1 MTSQHVQI
9 EIAAIRPEHAEGFY
23 DVFATVIAERKY
35 LTYVEPPPL
44 EKTREFVMR
53 AIERDWPLLVAGADK
68 TVVGWCD
75 IMPKPQPMF
84 AHCGVL
90 GMALLPDYR
99 GHGVGSRLLA
109 QALAAAGRKGLTR
122 LELTVFTDNQPA
134 IALYKSHG
142 FAIEG
147 ELVNDALI
155 DGVYRNA
162 YVMAR
167 IAFPASP

>member
-1 MTSQHVQI
+1 MQI
-9 EIAAIRPEHAEGFY
+9 GIAAIRPEHAGGFC

-35 LTYVEPPPL
+35 LTYVEPPPF

-53 AIERDWPLLVAGADK
+53 AIERDWPLLVAVADK
-68 TVVGWCD
+68 AVVGWCD

-122 LELTVFTDNQPA
+122 LKLTVFTDNQPA

-142 FAIEG
+142 FVIEG